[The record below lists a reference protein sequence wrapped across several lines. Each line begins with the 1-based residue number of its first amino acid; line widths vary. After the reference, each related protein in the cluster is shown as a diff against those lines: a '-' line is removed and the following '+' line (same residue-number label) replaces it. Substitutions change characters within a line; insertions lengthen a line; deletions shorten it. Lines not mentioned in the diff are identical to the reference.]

1 MKRMQLEYFV
11 RIVEE
16 KSFTKAAEKLFISQ
30 PALSKSIRAL
40 EAELGVTLFKR
51 DPREL
56 SLTSEGENVYC
67 YAVDILNYWQS
78 RTAELFSLLEQVK
91 GSLRFGLPP
100 SVGSVFFSKIL
111 FEYGCKYPQVD
122 LQIVEGTSKK
132 IEALVMND
140 QVDLGLVIEPYEN
153 PHMRLKTVY
162 RSDVVLAVARNHR
175 LAERTEVEIAELRDE
190 PMLMVSKDYMFHDQV
205 LAHCRQAG
213 FTPNITFTTSQWDL
227 LLEMTA
233 ENQGVTLIG
242 RPLVEKLYS
251 GRIKCISLQNP
262 EFLWTLGLI
271 SKKCKTLSGAAKSLW
286 NFCDEV

>member
-67 YAVDILNYWQS
+67 YAVDILNYWR

-91 GSLRFGLPP
+91 GSLRFGLPRRL
-100 SVGSVFFSKIL
+100 GAFFSKIL

-122 LQIVEGTSKK
+122 LADCRG
-132 IEALVMND
+132 
-140 QVDLGLVIEPYEN
+140 
-153 PHMRLKTVY
+153 
-162 RSDVVLAVARNHR
+162 
-175 LAERTEVEIAELRDE
+175 ELQ
-190 PMLMVSKDYMFHDQV
+190 KD
-205 LAHCRQAG
+205 
-213 FTPNITFTTSQWDL
+213 
-227 LLEMTA
+227 
-233 ENQGVTLIG
+233 
-242 RPLVEKLYS
+242 
-251 GRIKCISLQNP
+251 
-262 EFLWTLGLI
+262 
-271 SKKCKTLSGAAKSLW
+271 
-286 NFCDEV
+286 

>member
-140 QVDLGLVIEPYEN
+140 QVDLGVVIEPYEN

-190 PMLMVSKDYMFHDQV
+190 PMLMVSKD
-205 LAHCRQAG
+205 
-213 FTPNITFTTSQWDL
+213 
-227 LLEMTA
+227 
-233 ENQGVTLIG
+233 
-242 RPLVEKLYS
+242 
-251 GRIKCISLQNP
+251 
-262 EFLWTLGLI
+262 
-271 SKKCKTLSGAAKSLW
+271 
-286 NFCDEV
+286 

>member
-1 MKRMQLEYFV
+1 MGFHR
-11 RIVEE
+11 R
-16 KSFTKAAEKLFISQ
+16 
-30 PALSKSIRAL
+30 
-40 EAELGVTLFKR
+40 LGAF
-51 DPREL
+51 
-56 SLTSEGENVYC
+56 
-67 YAVDILNYWQS
+67 
-78 RTAELFSLLEQVK
+78 
-91 GSLRFGLPP
+91 
-100 SVGSVFFSKIL
+100 FFSKIL

-140 QVDLGLVIEPYEN
+140 QVDLGVVIEPYEN

-205 LAHCRQAG
+205 LAHYRQAG

-262 EFLWTLGLI
+262 EFLWMLGLI

>member
-91 GSLRFGLPP
+91 GSL
-100 SVGSVFFSKIL
+100 
-111 FEYGCKYPQVD
+111 Q
-122 LQIVEGTSKK
+122 
-132 IEALVMND
+132 
-140 QVDLGLVIEPYEN
+140 
-153 PHMRLKTVY
+153 
-162 RSDVVLAVARNHR
+162 
-175 LAERTEVEIAELRDE
+175 
-190 PMLMVSKDYMFHDQV
+190 
-205 LAHCRQAG
+205 
-213 FTPNITFTTSQWDL
+213 
-227 LLEMTA
+227 
-233 ENQGVTLIG
+233 IG
-242 RPLVEKLYS
+242 RAHV
-251 GRIKCISLQNP
+251 
-262 EFLWTLGLI
+262 
-271 SKKCKTLSGAAKSLW
+271 
-286 NFCDEV
+286 